1 MPRFLNPRL
10 DNSEGGTDVK
20 RMIIGRC
27 IFINDAD
34 LRGNKGK
41 EVDSEFKV

>member
-10 DNSEGGTDVK
+10 DNSEGGTDIK
-20 RMIIGRC
+20 RMMIGRR
-27 IFINDAD
+27 INDDAD

>member
-1 MPRFLNPRL
+1 MPRFLNPPL
-10 DNSEGGTDVK
+10 DNSEGGTDIE
-20 RMIIGRC
+20 RMMIGRR
-27 IFINDAD
+27 INDAD